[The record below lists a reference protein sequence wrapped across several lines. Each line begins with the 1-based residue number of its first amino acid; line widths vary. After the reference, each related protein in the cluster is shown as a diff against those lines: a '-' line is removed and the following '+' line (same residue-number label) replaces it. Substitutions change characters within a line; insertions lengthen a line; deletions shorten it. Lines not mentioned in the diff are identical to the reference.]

1 MKIIADSMASLP
13 RFYVNELLTSL
24 FPVFVDSLHQNHEF
38 FTLASMLL
46 KQTQTQAAFASLCL
60 EHVLAN
66 LTALDT
72 EREEPSIWLEL
83 DTEREEPSIWL
94 ELARLCT
101 SAKLTNDMSSVYC
114 CYLPVAESPTSE
126 S

>member
-13 RFYVNELLTSL
+13 RIYVNELLTSL

-83 DTEREEPSIWL
+83 
-94 ELARLCT
+94 ARLCT

>member
-1 MKIIADSMASLP
+1 MKIIADSMAFLP
-13 RFYVNELLTSL
+13 RYYINELLSAL
-24 FPVFVDSLHQNHEF
+24 FPTYIASLQSNHEF

-60 EHVLAN
+60 EHVLTS
-66 LTALDT
+66 LRL
-72 EREEPSIWLEL
+72 L

-101 SAKLTNDMSSVYC
+101 NVKLTDDMMNVYC
-114 CYLPVAESPTSE
+114 CYLPVAEPWARE
-126 S
+126 A